1 MEKLI
6 ANAGLQH
13 LADHIFGFVDNYSLA
28 QCMLV
33 CKDWNHFLSRTI
45 LVRHFDKLLTLQ
57 RRYKTN
63 DGFEFCL
70 RLSPD
75 WTEAAHFF
83 RQICSDEDLKEVI
96 RVLNEWFYKSSY
108 CYCPLEHAASQ
119 GYEDFFKV
127 ILKTS
132 IDLNKGGTDLK
143 LRSAH
148 PPIFNACYYG
158 QINIVKMLL
167 NAKENGT
174 KIDIYGWYDEDH
186 KTSILCEAIR
196 SCNPELVQIVL
207 DHSESIGLDINFNL
221 GPEDEPFSVLD
232 MACSYKIHATEIVR
246 LILDHAKKN
255 DIVLKL
261 FPRFLHGVVS
271 SISDLDI
278 LKLLLDRYD
287 EIGLDLSEKGRNGTS
302 IFMEACRCNQPE
314 ILCILLY
321 FAHKRGI
328 DVNEP
333 DLDGNDLLQYAVAH
347 GNGEVVKALL
357 KRDDQIP
364 INLNNKNHHGETTLF
379 SACKHLP
386 ENLQLFL
393 DFATKKQ
400 TQLQIYGYSNLNQS
414 ILQAKISSGNCFND
428 IEIMNVLIA
437 RKEEIGLNFNH
448 RDDNGATALDILAL
462 SNFEFVDEKV
472 VLKDS
477 MNYIENVDPTKEKGC
492 RNYRKTKKRCI
503 IL

>member
-13 LADHIFGFVDNYSLA
+13 LADHIFGYVDNYTLA

-57 RRYKTN
+57 RWYKTN
-63 DGFEFCL
+63 DEFECHFCL
-70 RLSPD
+70 RLSSD
-75 WTEAAHFF
+75 WNEAANYF

-96 RVLNEWFYKSSY
+96 RVLSEWFYKSYY

-119 GYEDFFKV
+119 GYEDFFRV

-143 LRSAH
+143 IESPH
-148 PPIFNACYYG
+148 PAIFNACYYD

-174 KIDIYGWYDEDH
+174 KIDIYGWYNEQH

-196 SCNPELVQIVL
+196 SCNPELVELVL
-207 DHSESIGLDINFNL
+207 EKSKSIGLDINFNL
-221 GPEDEPFSVLD
+221 GPEDQPFSVLH
-232 MACSYKIHATEIVR
+232 MACGYKIHATEIVR

-255 DIVLKL
+255 DIVIKL
-261 FPRFLHGVVS
+261 FPRFLHGVVT
-271 SISDLDI
+271 SISDLGI

-287 EIGLDLSEKGRNGTS
+287 EIGLDLNEKGRDGTS
-302 IFMEACRCNQPE
+302 VFAEACRCNQPE

-328 DVNEP
+328 NVNEP
-333 DLDGNDLLQYAVAH
+333 DLDGNDFLQYAVTY
-347 GNGEVVKALL
+347 GNEEVVKAVL
-357 KRDDQIP
+357 KRSEQIP
-364 INLNNKNHHGETTLF
+364 IELNHKNHHGETTLF
-379 SACKHLP
+379 SACKHLT

-393 DFATKKQ
+393 DFAKEKQ
-400 TQLQIYGYSNLNQS
+400 IQLQIYGYNNLNQS
-414 ILQAKISSGNCFND
+414 ILQAKIPLGKFSLKH

-437 RKEEIGLNFNH
+437 RRKEIGLDLYH
-448 RDDNGATALDILAL
+448 KDDNGLTASNLLAL
-462 SNFEFVDEKV
+462 SNSELVDEKV
-472 VLKDS
+472 VQHSVNLG
-477 MNYIENVDPTKEKGC
+477 PTRRGKQGC
-492 RNYRKTKKRCI
+492 PNCQGVEKRCT